1 MQQLLLKVC
10 EALLLRQ
17 NEKACSILWSGAVFL
32 AFLEKR
38 RAKKTLF
45 VYRSKFRFP
54 YLDA

>member
-17 NEKACSILWSGAVFL
+17 NEKACSILWSGSVFL

-38 RAKKTLF
+38 RPKKTLF